1 MAAESIQSVLDRY
14 LKESG
19 LEEPVRRYRTL
30 QDWPEIVGKTIAA
43 VTRPERISNG
53 KLFIR
58 VENDAWRNE
67 LVFYKKEIIEKINK
81 KLNSAITE
89 LILL

>member
-1 MAAESIQSVLDRY
+1 MAAESIQSVLARF

-30 QDWPEIVGKTIAA
+30 QDWPEIVGESIAA

-67 LVFYKKEIIEKINK
+67 LIFYKKEILEKVNSQ
-81 KLNSAITE
+81 LDSAISAI
-89 LILL
+89 ILL

>member
-1 MAAESIQSVLDRY
+1 MAAESIQSVLTRC

-19 LEEPVRRYRTL
+19 LEEPIRRYRTL
-30 QDWPEIVGKTIAA
+30 QDWPAIVGNTIAA

-53 KLFIR
+53 KLFVR
-58 VENDAWRNE
+58 VESDAWRNE
-67 LVFYKKEIIEKINK
+67 LIFYKKEILEKINRT
-81 KLNSAITE
+81 LDSAITE